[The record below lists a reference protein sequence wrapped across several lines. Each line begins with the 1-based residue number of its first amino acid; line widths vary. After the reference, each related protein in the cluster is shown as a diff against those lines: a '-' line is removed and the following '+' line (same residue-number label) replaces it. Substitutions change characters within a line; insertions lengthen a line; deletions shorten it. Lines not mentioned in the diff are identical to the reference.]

1 MNSIYNLTYALLN
14 KHKIVLIVIS
24 FISGILLNEYTG
36 NPWIIIAILGTIGAI
51 VSLIIRNFSFLL
63 FIPLGLAFS
72 ANSQLIYSNNIL
84 NFTEKKIDLEGVLYR
99 SPESRELGSR
109 LYLDTDIIIRDGA
122 KKSVTGK
129 TIVYSADNTQ
139 LLAYGDRV
147 RFLDVQ
153 LRSIENFKNPGGF
166 DLKRFYERQS
176 IYARGFVD
184 SNDSLI
190 SFGLD
195 ESYNPILH
203 YIDGLRIKFRNFVL
217 AGFPSPES
225 AILNAITVGDKA
237 GIPQKTRAEFSKAGV
252 AHILA
257 ISGLH
262 VGAVAIAFFFL
273 IKWLLKRSEYVLL
286 RFEVPRLAAGMTIL
300 PIFLYTAVAGFS
312 TSTVRA
318 FIMIS
323 LYLLSIV
330 IGKEE
335 YRVNT
340 LCAAAL
346 IILLWHP
353 WSLFELSFQ
362 LSFIAVFGILIA
374 HKFYPF
380 KFNTFKDKF
389 YSLTKTTIAATLI
402 TFPLIAN
409 SFGILPLVSIP
420 ANLIL
425 VPLVEVI
432 IVPMSLLSFIGY
444 LVSPALAKILISAN
458 IFFIEML
465 SFGVEAVL
473 RVPYS
478 SLTIP
483 PMNFV
488 SWVMFFLIVA
498 FIILNSVYPKI
509 KYIIPLVI
517 LGFVVSLVSPYPGK
531 SSNGILDISFL
542 DVGARKSFVVVKL
555 PSNKNI
561 IIDGGYSKNDQNGYL
576 EKTVITKYLLNKRV
590 KKIDILILSST
601 DKDTLSGAV
610 HLIET
615 FNVVK
620 LMTNG
625 DKLSGELWEQINK
638 KEIKWDNLSNA
649 DELLSSADLKFKI
662 LRAGDEFQI
671 EDSSMPD
678 PIGFKLI
685 YKEDEILFGNSLH
698 LTSFQTELIDQ
709 YGKSIDSTVIYF
721 PNINI
726 QEDTVDFIDYISPKI
741 LVTGNTNIASNK
753 LREKLSAIRKEMI
766 ILETDK
772 DGAIAITS
780 DGKELRVRSF
790 TNEKEL
796 VLH

>member
-1 MNSIYNLTYALLN
+1 MKSISNLTYALFN
-14 KHKIVLIVIS
+14 KHKIVVIVIS
-24 FISGILLNEYTG
+24 FIAGILFNEYTG
-36 NPWIIIAILGTIGAI
+36 NPWIIIAILGIIGAI
-51 VSLIIRNFSFLL
+51 LSLIIRNLGFLL

-72 ANSQLIYSNNIL
+72 ANSQLISTNNIL
-84 NFTEKKIDLEGVLYR
+84 NFTEKKIEVEGVLYR
-99 SPESRELGSR
+99 SPESRESGAR
-109 LYLDTDIIIRDGA
+109 LYLDTDTIIHDGVT
-122 KKSVTGK
+122 KSVSGK
-129 TIVYSADNTQ
+129 VIIYSADNTQ

-147 RFLDVQ
+147 RFLDVK
-153 LRSIENFKNPGGF
+153 LRSIENYKNPGGF

-184 SNDSLI
+184 SDNSLI
-190 SFGLD
+190 SFGLA
-195 ESYNPILH
+195 ESYSPILH

-237 GIPQKTRAEFSKAGV
+237 GIPQETRAEFSKAGV

-286 RFEVPRLAAGMTIL
+286 RFQVPRLAAGMTIL

-323 LYLLSIV
+323 LYLVSII

-362 LSFIAVFGILIA
+362 LSFAAVFGILIA

-402 TFPLIAN
+402 TFPFIAH

-425 VPLVEVI
+425 VPLVEII

-444 LVSPALAKILISAN
+444 LISPSIAGVFISVN
-458 IFFIEML
+458 IFFIGML

-498 FIILNSVYPKI
+498 FLILNSVYPKI
-509 KYIIPLVI
+509 KYIIPLII

-542 DVGARKSFVVVKL
+542 DVGARKNLVFVKL

-561 IIDGGYSKNDQNGYL
+561 VIDGGYSKSDQNGYL
-576 EKTVITKYLLNKRV
+576 EKTVITKYLLNEGVRE
-590 KKIDILILSST
+590 IDILILSST

-610 HLIET
+610 HLIDT
-615 FNVVK
+615 FNVAK

-625 DKLSGELWEQINK
+625 DKLSGRLWEQINNK
-638 KEIKWDNLSNA
+638 DIKWDNLSNA
-649 DELLSSADLKFKI
+649 DELLSSTDLKFKI

-678 PIGFKLI
+678 PIAFKLI
-685 YKEDEILFGNSLH
+685 YMEDEFLFGNSLD
-698 LTSFQTELIDQ
+698 LISFQNELINE
-709 YGKSIDSTVIYF
+709 YSKNIDSTVIYL

-726 QEDTVDFIDYISPKI
+726 QEDFIDYISPKI

-753 LREKLSAIRKEMI
+753 LRENLSAIRKEMI

-772 DGAIAITS
+772 DGAITITS
-780 DGKELRVRSF
+780 DGKKLRVRSF
-790 TNEKEL
+790 TNEKES